1 MSKARPGISGW
12 VLRGVIFL
20 LVAGA
25 ALVIQLDRSSRIRPA
40 LIAYVPAGLGGFAD
54 EKAARLFAVDFPD
67 QALKRGEALLRHRP
81 VEAANLSAYAL
92 AAVEGDRPEEAG
104 QALTLAAQ
112 RGWRDT
118 YTQVTVVGSALANQ
132 QWEVAA
138 QRIDALSRMRREEEA
153 IFGTISLL
161 IGEEEGRQALADR
174 MIESRP
180 LTATVVEF
188 LRANPD
194 FGSRVAE
201 TFALTEGRDAAL
213 ACEDH
218 AKVVRTLLANSLGVE
233 ALSVWPER
241 CHGDEQASYAFIF
254 ADPDER
260 PFAWSYPSGA
270 GISIREG
277 DEAGSLDVR
286 NRDPLRRQ
294 FAFRY
299 VTLPPGTYTL
309 QLSRKDE
316 DVARRPGMGPSAQV
330 SALMRCDRSESRFGA
345 LVAEVYRGPVEFTV
359 ADDCPVQY
367 LALTASQGRVEGLRI
382 SID

>member
-260 PFAWSYPSGA
+260 PFAFETRWINLATVPEFESADLGRLSANEWLVRTVPFTRGDVSLCA
-270 GISIREG
+270 ASADAETARHLGIDEG
-277 DEAGSLDVR
+277 VALFTMERITWLGEASVTAMRLHYAPGYRLD
-286 NRDPLRRQ
+286 
-294 FAFRY
+294 FA
-299 VTLPPGTYTL
+299 
-309 QLSRKDE
+309 
-316 DVARRPGMGPSAQV
+316 
-330 SALMRCDRSESRFGA
+330 
-345 LVAEVYRGPVEFTV
+345 
-359 ADDCPVQY
+359 
-367 LALTASQGRVEGLRI
+367 I
-382 SID
+382 